1 MSFSTC
7 ASGIELTFGRY
18 AKAFS
23 VFIPYLWPSEDRK
36 LQAKLLGV
44 CICLLC
50 TRALNLLEPRQL
62 GIVVDKIGMS
72 RSHMPIFEVLL
83 WVFYRW
89 TDSSIV
95 SQIRYILWL
104 PFEQYADGSLSK
116 AAYNQIMGL
125 SRDFHTEKR
134 SGELY
139 TSIGQGHSLKAILEV
154 VLFKVVPML
163 IDLTVAFVYLCWI
176 FGPYMAL
183 IVAATTVIFLWTSFY
198 FVDRQREPRRRLTG
212 LTRKES
218 QHMYDTIG
226 GYVQPKAVPSQTTPQ
241 SLRSFARRDSLYS

>member
-1 MSFSTC
+1 
-7 ASGIELTFGRY
+7 
-18 AKAFS
+18 
-23 VFIPYLWPSEDRK
+23 
-36 LQAKLLGV
+36 
-44 CICLLC
+44 
-50 TRALNLLEPRQL
+50 
-62 GIVVDKIGMS
+62 
-72 RSHMPIFEVLL
+72 MPILEVLI
-83 WVFYRW
+83 WVVYRW

-104 PFEQYADGSLSK
+104 PFEQYAKGSITK

-139 TSIGQGHSLKAILEV
+139 TSIGQGDSLKEILEL

-183 IVAATTVIFLWTSFY
+183 IVAATAVIFLWTSFH
-198 FVDRQREPRRRLTG
+198 FTDRQREPRRRYIG
-212 LTRKES
+212 LARKEA
-218 QHMYDTIG
+218 QHQYDTIA

-241 SLRSFARRDSLYS
+241 SLRLFAGKGSLYRFNLSVVSYFFCNMTY